1 MAKKRLSIDI
11 DEKLHAALKS
21 ESSALGIALGP
32 FCEEILEKRES
43 SGSQLSIEREAIPM
57 LRLDELR
64 ELAMKLA
71 DNKPKDWKNTL
82 GVVNLEIRRRYRVR

>member
-32 FCEEILEKRES
+32 FCEAILEKRES
-43 SGSQLSIEREAIPM
+43 SGSPASIEKEAIPM

-64 ELAMKLA
+64 ELARKLSNA
-71 DNKPKDWKNTL
+71 KPKDWKKTL
-82 GVVNLEIRRRYRVR
+82 NVVNAEIRRRYRV

>member
-32 FCEEILEKRES
+32 YCEAILEKRES
-43 SGSQLSIEREAIPM
+43 SGSPISIEKEAIPM

-64 ELAMKLA
+64 ELAQKLGN
-71 DNKPKDWKNTL
+71 DKPKDWKTTL
-82 GVVNLEIRRRYRVR
+82 GIVNLEIRRRYRV

>member
-21 ESSALGIALGP
+21 EASALGIALGP
-32 FCEEILEKRES
+32 FCEAILEKREAS
-43 SGSQLSIEREAIPM
+43 ASPISIEKEAIPM

-64 ELAMKLA
+64 ELAIKLSSS
-71 DNKPKDWKNTL
+71 KPKDWKTTL
-82 GVVNLEIRRRYRVR
+82 NVVNLEIRRRYRV